1 MANGLTHFD
10 KEGNAVMVDVSGKSI
25 TYRTALATGYISV
38 GPEIMT
44 CVTEGN
50 VKKGDVLGV
59 ARVAGIMGVKKTS
72 ELIPM
77 CHPLPIQKCSIDYEL
92 DHEKNRIH
100 VFCTVKTEGKTGVE
114 MEALTGVQVTLLTIY
129 DMLKA
134 VDRGMCMTDI
144 RLLEKHQIRATMF
157 AVCRTAQR
165 EKERLQRYLRRG
177 HRLALH
183 GLQHTPP
190 DCMDDARFLR
200 ETREAKA
207 LLEEEFQTKVT
218 GYRAPCFS
226 LDKSKLNIL
235 RGLGFRYD
243 SSRMDFAPARHVEKL
258 DMSDFRELLK
268 GVFRKNGFYEFGM
281 TCQKLFGKNYPIS
294 GGGYVRLGHWGF
306 ILPLIGSYLR
316 ENDYYVFYLHPF
328 ELSRERPPAMHG
340 LKLYDRYYLNS
351 GLHTYRVKVEAI
363 IRMLKSCGY
372 TFVTFDE
379 LADIL
384 ERKGEIK

>member
-1 MANGLTHFD
+1 MEQRKKYAVFTMDVEEFTDTECVAN
-10 KEGNAVMVDVSGKSI
+10 SGE
-25 TYRTALATGYISV
+25 T
-38 GPEIMT
+38 
-44 CVTEGN
+44 VT
-50 VKKGDVLGV
+50 
-59 ARVAGIMGVKKTS
+59 R
-72 ELIPM
+72 
-77 CHPLPIQKCSIDYEL
+77 
-92 DHEKNRIH
+92 
-100 VFCTVKTEGKTGVE
+100 
-114 MEALTGVQVTLLTIY
+114 
-129 DMLKA
+129 DML
-134 VDRGMCMTDI
+134 DGLDEYI

-226 LDKSKLNIL
+226 LDRSKLNIL
-235 RGLGFRYD
+235 HGLGFRYD

-258 DMSDFRELLK
+258 DMSGFRELLK

-281 TCQKLFGKNYPIS
+281 TCQKLFGRNYPIS

-351 GLHTYRVKVEAI
+351 GLHTYRLKVEAI

-384 ERKGEIK
+384 ERKGEAT